1 MQNTFDIIVIGA
13 GHAGIE
19 ASLAAARMG
28 MSTLNITLTIDKIG
42 AMSCNPAIGG
52 LAKSHLTKEIDALG
66 GEMGIATDATAIQ
79 YKILNRKKGP
89 AVRATRAQVDRFAYN
104 DFMRRIFLN
113 EKNLT
118 VYQGEASSLL
128 MKKGSVAGVTTAAG
142 DTFHSKAVIITTG
155 TFLNGLMHT
164 GMEAVSGGRVDEQES
179 KSLSDSIRDFGFAMG
194 RLKTGTVPRL
204 HRDSIDYSKMSLQP
218 GDDDYLP
225 FSHKTKTRLT
235 EHVPCYLTYT
245 NSTTHKIIEDNLDQS
260 PMYTGKIIGIGPRYC
275 PSIETK
281 IDKFRDKER
290 HQLFVEPEGLNTP
303 YMYIN
308 GMSTSLPKDAQEYM
322 VHSVEGL
329 ENAQILIYGYAVEY
343 DYIQPTELYATL
355 ETKKIGNLYFAGQI
369 NGTSGYEEA
378 GAQGLIAGINAC
390 LKIKEAEP
398 LILGRDEAYMG
409 VLVDD
414 LVTKGTEEPYRMF
427 TSCAEYRL
435 LLRENNA
442 DIRLMEKGFNLGLI
456 SEDAY
461 HNLQKK
467 IETIEAL
474 RHDLEKKFIK
484 AQDKAVSLYSF
495 LKRPEISFAD
505 LKQYYPTLENISDD
519 TLKEVETAAKYDG
532 YITRQEDEVKKL
544 KSQENIKIPDTFSY
558 QDIPGLTKESQ
569 EKLEKIRPKTLGQA
583 ARIQGIRPSTIAV
596 LSLKLRR

>member
-19 ASLAAARMG
+19 AALTSARMG
-28 MSTLNITLTIDKIG
+28 MSTLTITLKIDKIG

-66 GEMGIATDATAIQ
+66 GEMGFATDATAIQ

-104 DFMRRIFLN
+104 DFMRNVFLT
-113 EKNLT
+113 EKNLR
-118 VYQGEASSLL
+118 VYEGEAQSLL
-128 MKKGSVAGVTTAAG
+128 IKNNRVCGITTSSG
-142 DTFHSKAVIITTG
+142 DSFEAQAIIITTG

-164 GMEAVSGGRVDEQES
+164 GLDAVSGGRVGEKES
-179 KSLSDSIRDFGFAMG
+179 RSLSDCIREFGFTMG

-204 HRDSIDYSKMSLQP
+204 HKDSIDYGKMSIQP

-225 FSHKTKTRLT
+225 FSHRTKTKI
-235 EHVPCYLTYT
+235 EKHVPCYLTYT
-245 NSTTHKIIEDNLDQS
+245 NEKTHKIIEDNLDRS
-260 PMYTGKIIGIGPRYC
+260 PMYTGKIVGIGPRYC

-281 IDKFRDKER
+281 IDRFRDKER
-290 HQLFVEPEGLNTP
+290 HQIFVEPEGLNTP

-308 GMSTSLPKDAQEYM
+308 GMSTSLPKDSQDHM

-343 DYIQPTELYATL
+343 DYVNPTELYATL
-355 ETKKIGNLYFAGQI
+355 ETKKIENLYFAGQI

-378 GAQGLIAGINAC
+378 AAQGLLAGINAS
-390 LKIKEAEP
+390 LKIKEKEP
-398 LILGRDEAYMG
+398 LILRRDEAYIG
-409 VLVDD
+409 VLIDD

-442 DIRLMEKGFNLGLI
+442 DIRLMKTGYKLGLI
-456 SEDAY
+456 SEEAY
-461 HNLQKK
+461 GELQKK
-467 IETIEAL
+467 IETIDKL
-474 RHDLEKKFIK
+474 RNDLEAKFIQR
-484 AQDKAVSLYSF
+484 QDKAVNLYAF
-495 LKRPEISFAD
+495 LKRPEITFAE
-505 LKQYYPTLENISDD
+505 LKKYYPHLENISDD
-519 TLKEVETAAKYDG
+519 TLKEVETAAKYEG

-544 KSQENIKIPDTFSY
+544 KAHESIKIPDTFSY
-558 QDIPGLTKESQ
+558 SNIPGLNRESQ

-596 LSLKLRR
+596 LSLRLRG